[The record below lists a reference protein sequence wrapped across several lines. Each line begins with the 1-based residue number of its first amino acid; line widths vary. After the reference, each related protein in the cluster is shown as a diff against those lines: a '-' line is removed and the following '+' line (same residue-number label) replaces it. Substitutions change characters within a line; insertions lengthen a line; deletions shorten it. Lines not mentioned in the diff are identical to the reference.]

1 MSDPHASSTTRDVP
15 PSAGLSNPDPAR
27 NTPAGPARK
36 LVLAAALVFYLLFIV
51 RTSFHA
57 LGTRYFVL
65 FEDAMISMRYARNFQ
80 EGFGLTWNK
89 GEGRVEGYTNLLWTL
104 WMSFAHQL
112 GLPESKVSLFIMLT
126 GVVIL
131 IANGLVAERIARK
144 ISDHPFVPLAVLA
157 AVLFDYPLVFWTLR
171 GMEVGAVA
179 LALHALLLLALSIET
194 EHAYGKAFAMAGIG
208 AASVFLR
215 SDTALSVGLF
225 GLYAALV
232 SPKKKKLA
240 TLVIVG
246 GGAGSA
252 AVAHTLFRLSYYQE
266 KLPNTAFL
274 KLEGISLP
282 TRVKRGL
289 FVTLQVLAFHLGA
302 PLALLATALLGKEVA
317 FAKSAIWKPENRRVV
332 LLLAFVAVQLAYAT
346 YVGGDA
352 WEWMLYAN
360 RYTSAAMPALIV
372 VVTVLAGRLFER
384 VQAEPE
390 AGKAMLG
397 RFGLAL
403 LVAGGLLLVLS
414 GYAKAFPEEG
424 IARTIVFSKKVAAGA
439 VLFVCVGAVAFVL
452 RTTLAK
458 KLDRAATALLAGKG
472 ALVFALCLWLP
483 SHLEGLSFWAKN
495 NAAQYADEA
504 RYSRL
509 GLLLARSTPKDF
521 RIAVVAAGATPYFSD
536 RPTEDMLGKNDKVI
550 AHEKPRGVFSPG
562 HDKWDYQHSLG
573 KQNPSMIIELADV
586 TPEDEAYIAEL
597 GFKQLPNGLWLKPT
611 GTQPTAPD
619 ALASSFD
626 TDADLEQALA
636 KIGGAK

>member
-1 MSDPHASSTTRDVP
+1 MTVPPASSSPRTTTGR
-15 PSAGLSNPDPAR
+15 AR
-27 NTPAGPARK
+27 T
-36 LVLAAALVFYLLFIV
+36 LVLGSALVFYVLFIL
-51 RTSFHA
+51 RTSFMA
-57 LGTRYFVL
+57 LNTRYFVL
-65 FEDAMISMRYARNFQ
+65 FEDAMISMRYARNLST
-80 EGFGLTWNK
+80 GAGLTWNA

-104 WMSFAHQL
+104 WMSLAHVI
-112 GLPESKVSLFIMLT
+112 GLPESKISLFIMLT
-126 GVVIL
+126 GVVIMVG
-131 IANGLVAERIARK
+131 NGLVAERIARK
-144 ISDHPFVPLAVLA
+144 VSDSPFVALAVLA

-194 EHAYGKAFAMAGIG
+194 EHHYGKAFAMAAIG
-208 AASVFLR
+208 AGSVFLR

-232 SPKKKKLA
+232 SPKKKRLLTLA
-240 TLVIVG
+240 IVG
-246 GGAGSA
+246 GGAGAA
-252 AVAHTLFRLSYYQE
+252 AVSHLAFRMKYYGE

-289 FVTLQVLAFHLGA
+289 FVTLQVLAFHLGI
-302 PLALLATALLGKEVA
+302 PISLALTALLGREVSVGA
-317 FAKSAIWKPENRRVV
+317 SRWEPQNRRLL
-332 LLLAFVAVQLAYAT
+332 LLLAFVCVQLAYAV

-372 VVTVLAGRLFER
+372 LVTALAAR
-384 VQAEPE
+384 VFDRIKAEPD
-390 AGKAMLG
+390 AATRTLA
-397 RFGLAL
+397 RFATFLILMGL
-403 LVAGGLLLVLS
+403 VLLVLS
-414 GYAKAFPEEG
+414 GYAKKFPEEG

-439 VLFVCVGAVAFVL
+439 VLFLGLGGVVFFAKRGLSARLEGAA
-452 RTTLAK
+452 R
-458 KLDRAATALLAGKG
+458 ALLSGRG
-472 ALVFALCLWLP
+472 ALLFALCLWLP

-509 GLLLARSTPKDF
+509 GLLLARSTPEKF

-536 RPTEDMLGKNDKVI
+536 RPTEDMLGKNDTVI

-573 KQNPSMIIELADV
+573 AQNPSLIVELADV
-586 TPEDEAYIAEL
+586 TPADQAYIDGL
-597 GFKQLPNGLWLKPT
+597 GFTQLPNGLWLKSS
-611 GTQPTAPD
+611 GLQPLYPV

-626 TDADLEQALA
+626 TDADLEAAFEKVAA
-636 KIGGAK
+636 KR

>member
-1 MSDPHASSTTRDVP
+1 MSDLRASSSDSPRDTQT
-15 PSAGLSNPDPAR
+15 GRAR
-27 NTPAGPARK
+27 T
-36 LVLAAALVFYLLFIV
+36 LVLGSAVLFYALFIL
-51 RTSFHA
+51 RTSFSA

-104 WMSFAHQL
+104 WMSLAHAL
-112 GLPESKVSLFIMLT
+112 GLPESKVSLFIVLT
-126 GVVIL
+126 GVAIMVG
-131 IANGLVAERIARK
+131 NGLVAERIARK
-144 ISDHPFVPLAVLA
+144 VSDHPFVPIAVLA

-194 EHAYGKAFAMAGIG
+194 EHHYGKAVAMAVIG

-215 SDTALSVGLF
+215 SDAALSVGLF
-225 GLYAALV
+225 GVYAALV
-232 SPKKKKLA
+232 SPKKKRLL

-252 AVAHTLFRLSYYQE
+252 AVAHTVFRLKYYQE
-266 KLPNTAFL
+266 KLPNTAYL

-282 TRVKRGL
+282 TRVKRGV
-289 FVTLQVLAFHLGA
+289 FVTLQVLAFHLGI
-302 PLALLATALLGKEVA
+302 PLSLLATALVGRELDLGAGRWEPK
-317 FAKSAIWKPENRRVV
+317 NRR
-332 LLLAFVAVQLAYAT
+332 LLLLVAFVAVQLAYAT

-372 VVTVLAGRLFER
+372 LVTALAARLFAR
-384 VQAEPE
+384 IQADPGPE
-390 AGKAMLG
+390 KEAAKAIVG
-397 RFGLAL
+397 RFAVAL
-403 LVAGGLLLVLS
+403 LVTGFVLVVLS
-414 GYAKAFPEEG
+414 GYAKKFPEEG

-439 VLFVCVGAVAFVL
+439 ALFLALGAACFVGKKA
-452 RTTLAK
+452 LASR
-458 KLDRAATALLAGKG
+458 LDGASRALALGKG
-472 ALVFALCLWLP
+472 GLVFALCLWLP

-573 KQNPSMIIELADV
+573 AQNPSMIIELADV
-586 TPEDEAYIAEL
+586 TPEDEAYIAKL
-597 GFKQLPNGLWLKPT
+597 GFRQLPNGLWLKPT
-611 GTQPTAPD
+611 GVQPSAPD

-626 TDADLEQALA
+626 TDADLEAALA
-636 KIGGAK
+636 RIGTTK

>member
-1 MSDPHASSTTRDVP
+1 MTAPPASSPSPTTTGR
-15 PSAGLSNPDPAR
+15 AR
-27 NTPAGPARK
+27 T
-36 LVLAAALVFYLLFIV
+36 LVLGSAVSFYVLFIL
-51 RTSFHA
+51 RTSFDA

-80 EGFGLTWNK
+80 QGFGLTWNK

-104 WMSFAHQL
+104 WMSLAHVI
-112 GLPESKVSLFIMLT
+112 GLPEDKVSLFIMLS
-126 GVVIL
+126 GVAIMVG
-131 IANGLVAERIARK
+131 NGLVAERIARK
-144 ISDHPFVPLAVLA
+144 VSDSPFVALAVLA

-179 LALHALLLLALSIET
+179 LALHALLLLAFSIET
-194 EHAYGKAFAMAGIG
+194 EHRYGKAFAMAIIG
-208 AASVFLR
+208 AGSVFLR

-232 SPKKKKLA
+232 SPRKKKLL
-240 TLVIVG
+240 TLAIVG
-246 GGAGSA
+246 GGAGGA
-252 AVAHTLFRLSYYQE
+252 AIAHVAFRMQYYGE
-266 KLPNTAFL
+266 KVPNTAFL
-274 KLEGISLP
+274 KLEGISTP

-289 FVTLQVLAFHLGA
+289 FVTLQVLAFHLGI
-302 PLALLATALLGKEVA
+302 PISLALSALLGREVSLG
-317 FAKSAIWKPENRRVV
+317 AKRWEPQNRRLL
-332 LLLAFVAVQLAYAT
+332 LLLAFVCVQLAYAV

-372 VVTVLAGRLFER
+372 LVTALAARLFER
-384 VQAEPE
+384 MKQEP
-390 AGKAMLG
+390 ASANAALA
-397 RFGLAL
+397 RFAIALVGMGL
-403 LVAGGLLLVLS
+403 VLLVLS
-414 GYAKAFPEEG
+414 GYAKKFPEEG

-439 VLFVCVGAVAFVL
+439 VLFLGLGVVL
-452 RTTLAK
+452 FFAK
-458 KLDRAATALLAGKG
+458 GSLSQKLENAARALLSGRG
-472 ALVFALCLWLP
+472 ALLFALCLWLP
-483 SHLEGLSFWAKN
+483 SHLEGLSFWARN

-509 GLLLARSTPKDF
+509 GLLLARSTPPDF

-586 TPEDEAYIAEL
+586 TPADQSYIAGL
-597 GFKQLPNGLWLKPT
+597 GFEQLPNGLWLKPT
-611 GTQPTAPD
+611 GVQPSSRK
-619 ALASSFD
+619 ALASSFE
-626 TDADLEQALA
+626 TDADLDAALA
-636 KIGGAK
+636 KVSR

>member
-1 MSDPHASSTTRDVP
+1 MTVQTASSP
-15 PSAGLSNPDPAR
+15 PPNATGRAR
-27 NTPAGPARK
+27 T
-36 LVLAAALVFYLLFIV
+36 LVLASAVAFYVLFIL
-51 RTSFHA
+51 RTSFTA

-80 EGFGLTWNK
+80 TGAGLTWNK

-104 WMSFAHQL
+104 WMSLAHAI
-112 GLPESKVSLFIMLT
+112 GLSESKVSLFIMIT
-126 GVVIL
+126 GVAIMVG
-131 IANGLVAERIARK
+131 NGLVAERIARK
-144 ISDHPFVPLAVLA
+144 VSDSPFVALAVLA

-194 EHAYGKAFAMAGIG
+194 DHHYGKAFAMAAIG
-208 AASVFLR
+208 AGSVFLR

-232 SPKKKKLA
+232 SPKKKKLL
-240 TLVIVG
+240 TLAIVG

-252 AVAHTLFRLSYYQE
+252 AVAHLAFRMKYYQE
-266 KLPNTAFL
+266 KLPNTAYL
-274 KLEGISLP
+274 KLEGISMP

-289 FVTLQVLAFHLGA
+289 FVTLQVLAFHLGI
-302 PLALLATALLGKEVA
+302 PISLALTALLGREISLDASRWEPK
-317 FAKSAIWKPENRRVV
+317 NRRLL
-332 LLLAFVAVQLAYAT
+332 LLLAFVCVQLAYAV

-372 VVTVLAGRLFER
+372 LVTALAARLFDR
-384 VQAEPE
+384 V
-390 AGKAMLG
+390 KADPASAKPMLA
-397 RFGLAL
+397 RFAISLVVMGL
-403 LVAGGLLLVLS
+403 VLLVLS
-414 GYAKAFPEEG
+414 GYAKKFPEVG

-439 VLFVCVGAVAFVL
+439 VLFVALGAVVFF
-452 RTTLAK
+452 AK
-458 KLDRAATALLAGKG
+458 GSLSTKLENAARALLSGRG

-509 GLLLARSTPKDF
+509 GLLLARATPENF

-573 KQNPSMIIELADV
+573 TQNPSMIVELADV
-586 TPEDEAYIAEL
+586 TDADQAYIDSL
-597 GFKQLPNGLWLKPT
+597 GFRQLPNGLWLKRT
-611 GTQPTAPD
+611 GVQPTAPE
-619 ALASSFD
+619 AMASSFE
-626 TDADLEQALA
+626 TDADLDAALG
-636 KIGGAK
+636 KIRP

>member
-1 MSDPHASSTTRDVP
+1 MSDPQASSQPRDVP
-15 PSAGLSNPDPAR
+15 PLAAPSTPSPRESKSGLAR
-27 NTPAGPARK
+27 P
-36 LVLAAALVFYLLFIV
+36 LVLGSALLFYAVFIF

-104 WMSFAHQL
+104 WMSLAHAI

-126 GVVIL
+126 GVAIMVG
-131 IANGLVAERIARK
+131 NGLVAERIARK
-144 ISDHPFVPLAVLA
+144 VSDHPFVPIAVLA

-194 EHAYGKAFAMAGIG
+194 EHHYGKALAMAAIG

-215 SDTALSVGLF
+215 SDAALSVGLF
-225 GLYAALV
+225 GVYAALV
-232 SPKKKKLA
+232 SPKKKKLL
-240 TLVIVG
+240 TLAIVG

-252 AVAHTLFRLSYYQE
+252 AVAHTLFRFQYYHE
-266 KLPNTAFL
+266 KLPNTAYL

-289 FVTLQVLAFHLGA
+289 FVTLQVLAFHLGI
-302 PLALLATALLGKEVA
+302 PLSLLATALFGRALRFDATRWE
-317 FAKSAIWKPENRRVV
+317 PQNRRLL

-372 VVTVLAGRLFER
+372 VVTALAARLLSTI
-384 VQAEPE
+384 QAEPE
-390 AGKAMLG
+390 AAKTIVK
-397 RFGLAL
+397 RFAVAL
-403 LVAGGLLLVLS
+403 LVTGCLLLLLS
-414 GYAKAFPEEG
+414 GFAKKFPEEG

-439 VLFVCVGAVAFVL
+439 ALFLLLGAACL
-452 RTTLAK
+452 LGKKALARKLEGAGRT
-458 KLDRAATALLAGKG
+458 LLVGKG
-472 ALVFALCLWLP
+472 ALLFALLLWLP

-509 GLLLARSTPKDF
+509 GLLLARSTPADF

-536 RPTEDMLGKNDKVI
+536 RPTEDMLGKNDKII

-573 KQNPSMIIELADV
+573 RQNPSMIVELADV
-586 TPEDEAYIAEL
+586 TAEDQAYIAEL
-597 GFKQLPNGLWLKPT
+597 GYRQLPNGLWLKPT
-611 GTQPTAPD
+611 GVQPHAPE
-619 ALASSFD
+619 ALAAPFD
-626 TDADLEQALA
+626 TDADLEAALA
-636 KIGGAK
+636 KLGGTK

>member
-1 MSDPHASSTTRDVP
+1 MDKNS
-15 PSAGLSNPDPAR
+15 
-27 NTPAGPARK
+27 GPARK
-36 LVLAAALVFYLLFIV
+36 VVLGAALLFYVLFIL
-51 RTSFHA
+51 RTSFTA

-112 GLPESKVSLFIMLT
+112 GLPESKVSLFIMIT
-126 GVVIL
+126 GVAIML
-131 IANGLVAERIARK
+131 GNGLVAERIARK
-144 ISDHPFVPLAVLA
+144 VSDHPFVPLAVLA
-157 AVLFDYPLVFWTLR
+157 AVLFDYPLMFWTLR

-179 LALHALLLLALSIET
+179 LALHGLLLLALSIET
-194 EHAYGKAFAMAGIG
+194 EHGYGKAFAMAAIG

-225 GLYAALV
+225 GVYAALV

-240 TLVIVG
+240 TLLIVG

-252 AVAHTLFRLSYYQE
+252 AVAHTLFRLSYYHE

-289 FVTLQVLAFHLGA
+289 FVTLQVLAFHLGI
-302 PLALLATALLGKEVA
+302 PLSLLATALVGKAVDLGVSRWEPK
-317 FAKSAIWKPENRRVV
+317 NRRIL

-372 VVTVLAGRLFER
+372 VITALAARLFDKIKS
-384 VQAEPE
+384 EPE
-390 AGKAMLG
+390 TAKAIVG
-397 RFGLAL
+397 RFALAL
-403 LVAGGLLLVLS
+403 LACGFLLLVLS
-414 GYAKAFPEEG
+414 GYAKKFPEEG

-439 VLFVCVGAVAFVL
+439 ALFVLLGAAFFAL
-452 RTTLAK
+452 KGSLAK
-458 KLDRAATALLAGKG
+458 KLDGAATALLAGKG
-472 ALVFALCLWLP
+472 ALLFALCLWLP

-597 GFKQLPNGLWLKPT
+597 GYKQLENGLWLKPT
-611 GTQPTAPD
+611 GTQPSAPA
-619 ALASSFD
+619 ALASPFD
-626 TDADLEQALA
+626 TDADLDAALG
-636 KIGGAK
+636 KIGGSK